1 MPTLRNLLLALT
13 AFLLTGALA
22 AQVRIVVTVE
32 GHKGAPT
39 PQLTQNDVMV
49 YQNDER
55 LKVTGWEPVG
65 SDHTALQL
73 WLLIDDGTDTQVGG
87 QLEDL
92 KHFILDLQP
101 TTQVGVGYL
110 RNGTVQRVQELT
122 TDHARASNVLRL
134 PIGIPGVSASP
145 YIALADL
152 IHKWPATSNVREV
165 LMVTS
170 GIDPEYGTG
179 PQNLYLDQA
188 IDAAQ
193 RGGVVAHALYY
204 GSAGHLGHSLWQI
217 TWGQNYLSQLTDE
230 TGGEFFWQGNSN
242 PVSFAPYLTELTQR
256 LKDQHVLTFQAA
268 SKGGGGFHKL
278 KLKTEVPHA
287 TLVGPSRVYVAK

>member
-1 MPTLRNLLLALT
+1 MSSPRNFLCVLPVLLV
-13 AFLLTGALA
+13 TGALS

-49 YQNDER
+49 YQGDER

-65 SDHTALQL
+65 SDRAALQL

-92 KHFILDLQP
+92 KRFILDQP
-101 TTQVGVGYL
+101 PTAEVGVGYL
-110 RNGTVQRVQELT
+110 RNGTVQVVQGLT
-122 TDHARASNVLRL
+122 TDHAGAAHALRL
-134 PIGIPGVSASP
+134 PVGIPGSSASP
-145 YIALADL
+145 YLALVDL
-152 IHKWPATSNVREV
+152 IHKWPATSNAREV

-170 GIDPEYGTG
+170 GIDPDYGTG
-179 PQNLYLDQA
+179 PGNLYLDQA
-188 IDAAQ
+188 IAAAQ
-193 RGGVVAHALYY
+193 RGGVVVHALYY

-217 TWGQNYLSQLTDE
+217 TWGQNYLSQITDE

-256 LKDQHVLTFQAA
+256 LKDQHVLTFQPG
-268 SKGGGGFHKL
+268 SKGSGFQKI

-287 TLVGPSRVYVAK
+287 TLVGPARVYVGK